1 MDILQLPAI
10 IQGQQKRVKVTD
22 KKTNTPKIP
31 CMILTPATD
40 ANPNPIQHKN
50 NCPLRSPQ
58 SRHVRKHIGH
68 HLLIFFFNWQFYN
81 RGPFFSATIDQICPL
96 FTTYLPPV
104 DIGERNIFTFIKTNL
119 RSVDIPSAIYL
130 PRLVNIVKE
139 RPLTNIIVSPK
150 CTLYLHISNKDNSK

>member
-68 HLLIFFFNWQFYN
+68 HLLIFFIFHL
-81 RGPFFSATIDQICPL
+81 RGRSLALYVVDQI
-96 FTTYLPPV
+96 LPSIDHLP
-104 DIGERNIFTFIKTNL
+104 K
-119 RSVDIPSAIYL
+119 Y
-130 PRLVNIVKE
+130 PRLM
-139 RPLTNIIVSPK
+139 
-150 CTLYLHISNKDNSK
+150 

>member
-1 MDILQLPAI
+1 MVFEICDLKPNDRHSSLLLNYCNHLGDRETDKGHRSLSLSSLKLHFLSPLCHCSQTNCAHQKKKFVSKIHEEVLMDILQLPAI

-68 HLLIFFFNWQFYN
+68 HLLIFFF
-81 RGPFFSATIDQICPL
+81 IL
-96 FTTYLPPV
+96 
-104 DIGERNIFTFIKTNL
+104 IGN
-119 RSVDIPSAIYL
+119 
-130 PRLVNIVKE
+130 
-139 RPLTNIIVSPK
+139 
-150 CTLYLHISNKDNSK
+150 

>member
-68 HLLIFFFNWQFYN
+68 HLLIFFHFTFK
-81 RGPFFSATIDQICPL
+81 GPFFSAIVDQI
-96 FTTYLPPV
+96 LPSIDHLP
-104 DIGERNIFTFIKTNL
+104 K
-119 RSVDIPSAIYL
+119 Y
-130 PRLVNIVKE
+130 PRLIYRISSYSF
-139 RPLTNIIVSPK
+139 RP
-150 CTLYLHISNKDNSK
+150 

>member
-68 HLLIFFFNWQFYN
+68 IITD
-81 RGPFFSATIDQICPL
+81 FS
-96 FTTYLPPV
+96 LPSKKLV
-104 DIGERNIFTFIKTNL
+104 KFR
-119 RSVDIPSAIYL
+119 AIH
-130 PRLVNIVKE
+130 R
-139 RPLTNIIVSPK
+139 RVS
-150 CTLYLHISNKDNSK
+150 NF